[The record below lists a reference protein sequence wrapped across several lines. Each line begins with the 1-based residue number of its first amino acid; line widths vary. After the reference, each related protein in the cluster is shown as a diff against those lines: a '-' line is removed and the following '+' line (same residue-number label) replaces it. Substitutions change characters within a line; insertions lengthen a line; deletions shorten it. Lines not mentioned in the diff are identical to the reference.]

1 MRAVRFGNSEREGA
15 VADANAHEISLA
27 QGANIQ
33 LAWVSGERERTPA
46 RGRHS
51 ARRLRPARRAKASA
65 SRRENARC
73 NVVGIALRF
82 PFLLAVALVAAAAGD
97 ALVETISNTGI
108 FGRGFDDNNHLSVIP
123 ALVAGLLLWFTI
135 TAARSFSL
143 FRRGSTLGR
152 GDWLIESAT
161 NLARE
166 SPLRDMPLV
175 LGLQL
180 LSLFAMESIEQ
191 LAFGGR
197 LLGGTVWLGGPIAFS
212 LITHAILGAGC
223 TLLLAAL
230 VRAILATV
238 ASLVRDAIDAILF
251 SLSRDGGRTFVK
263 RDADEV
269 LPRAQAPHLRQFGGR
284 APPAL
289 PLAA

>member
-1 MRAVRFGNSEREGA
+1 M
-15 VADANAHEISLA
+15 
-27 QGANIQ
+27 
-33 LAWVSGERERTPA
+33 
-46 RGRHS
+46 
-51 ARRLRPARRAKASA
+51 
-65 SRRENARC
+65 
-73 NVVGIALRF
+73 ALRL

-97 ALVETISNTGI
+97 ALVETISNSGV
-108 FGRGFDDNNHLSVIP
+108 FGRGYDDNNHLSVIP
-123 ALVAGLLLWFTI
+123 ALVAGALMWLTV
-135 TAARSFSL
+135 TVARTFSL
-143 FRRGSTLGR
+143 FRRGSTLRR

-166 SPLRDMPLV
+166 SPLRDIPLV

-180 LSLFAMESIEQ
+180 VALFAMESIEQ

-212 LITHAILGAGC
+212 LLTHAILGAGC

-251 SLSRDGGRTFVK
+251 SLSRDGRRTFVK
-263 RDADEV
+263 RDADAT
-269 LPRAQAPHLRQFGGR
+269 LPRAQAPHVRQLGGR
-284 APPAL
+284 APPLL